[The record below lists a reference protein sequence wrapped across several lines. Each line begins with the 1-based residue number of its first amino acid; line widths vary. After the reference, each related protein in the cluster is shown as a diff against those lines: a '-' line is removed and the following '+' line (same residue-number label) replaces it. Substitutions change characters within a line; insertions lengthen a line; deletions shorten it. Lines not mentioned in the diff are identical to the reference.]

1 MKKYTVI
8 GNIGST
14 IIKNRPFTNN
24 EDITII
30 VRDIWNEEQ
39 PPVMLTVIGSFQKY
53 IKELTGHDYEEKY
66 MKKKF
71 TYTSWCDLESIE
83 ILDKKGKTIKTI
95 FRDTPEKDFTK
106 WIN

>member
-53 IKELTGHDYEEKY
+53 IKELTGHDYKKSITKNNLFVNKNEK
-66 MKKKF
+66 KNNRFGCDVATNF
-71 TYTSWCDLESIE
+71 TGE
-83 ILDKKGKTIKTI
+83 
-95 FRDTPEKDFTK
+95 
-106 WIN
+106 